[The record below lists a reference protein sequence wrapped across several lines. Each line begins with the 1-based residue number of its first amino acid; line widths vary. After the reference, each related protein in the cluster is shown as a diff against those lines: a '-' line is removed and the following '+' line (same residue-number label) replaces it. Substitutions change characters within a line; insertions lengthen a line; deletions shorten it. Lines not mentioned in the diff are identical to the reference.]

1 MAYTTEDVLAIE
13 EAIKTGAL
21 QVTFADR
28 TVRYQTLDDLVKL
41 RKLMLAEI
49 AEAANPAQKRRRFY
63 RVTQIGTGL

>member
-28 TVRYQTLDDLVKL
+28 TVRYQSLEDLVKL

-49 AEAANPAQKRRRFY
+49 SEAANPTQKRRRFY
-63 RVTQIGTGL
+63 RVTQTGTGL